1 MPKFESFEYPN
12 TVVVPEA
19 KQPTR
24 RTLRDVLTQEF
35 EGYYVE
41 WKRGGNRDRA
51 ICQVVQS
58 ALDTYIL
65 VAPDGNRWYEAV
77 QLVDVT
83 KNAARLDLEVTRVFK
98 ATITLEE
105 TEV

>member
-1 MPKFESFEYPN
+1 MIDAAHEYPN
-12 TVVVPEA
+12 TLIVPEFN
-19 KQPTR
+19 QPIQ
-24 RTLRDVLTQEF
+24 RTLRDVLNRHF

-41 WKRGGNRDRA
+41 WNRGGDKPRP

-58 ALDTYIL
+58 TPSTHIL
-65 VAPDGNRWYEAV
+65 VAPDGNRWYEAS
-77 QLVDVT
+77 QLVDVPE
-83 KNAARLDLEVTRVFK
+83 NAEILDLEVTRIFK

>member
-19 KQPTR
+19 QQPTR
-24 RTLRDVLTQEF
+24 RTLRDVLNGEF

-41 WKRGGNRDRA
+41 FERGGDKPRA

-58 ALDTYIL
+58 ACDTHIL
-65 VAPDGNRWYEAV
+65 VAPDGNRWYEAIE
-77 QLVDVT
+77 LVDVT
-83 KNAARLDLEVTRVFK
+83 QNAARLDLEVTRIFK